1 VAGCL
6 ADDTIARLVE
16 GQLAA
21 DERAAVLAHI
31 DSCAACRAL
40 IADVARDGAEAPLP
54 RGAIVGR
61 YVVVDLIGAG
71 AMGVVYAAWDPQL
84 QRRVALKLLRPD
96 RDDGRGPKLLR
107 EAQAMAKL
115 QHPHVVAVH
124 DVGAVDERVFVAME
138 LVEGD
143 TLAGWLNAR
152 PRTWREIVAIFAQIG
167 EGLAAA
173 HDAGLVHRDFK
184 PDNVLVGGDGRAR
197 VGDFGLAYA
206 AHRTLGDATGPV
218 GTLTQTHALVGT
230 PAYMAPEQLA
240 GEAADARSDQ
250 FGYCT
255 ALFEA
260 LYGVRP
266 FPAGELG
273 ELRAAIAA
281 GPKPPASARVPAR
294 VKRIVLRGLDVD
306 PAKRFPSMRALVG
319 ELAHAPRTRI
329 AAVAT
334 LAAAAAIAA
343 TGFAM
348 HRDAAPACGG
358 ADAAWGDTWDGSARA
373 AVQAAFAHTA
383 RPSAAFAFGHVDQTL
398 TAYRASWVA
407 AERNVCEATRVRGVQ
422 AEPVMAARMQ
432 CLDDRRREAGALARV
447 LGAADAGV
455 VDNVGKTLAT
465 LGSIDAC
472 TALRADET
480 TTGGDL
486 ATRVRRAAIR
496 DELADASAL
505 EAAGRYADGLAIARS
520 GVAAAHALGDRGLE
534 AELLYRRGHLEKQAD
549 TGASEATL
557 HEAATLA
564 IAARDDGAAA
574 DAWIYLIYIDGF
586 DAGRRNDGE
595 RWASYAKAA
604 IERLGGDDLREAA
617 RLQYLSALYMNEERF
632 AEAGAA
638 LDRAVA
644 AVARAGDPELPS
656 FKNETGRGMLALQT
670 GKLDDAYAIYHRLR
684 ERVERANGPDNP
696 GLTTDLCNEAVALV
710 LLGRAPEAVPL
721 YQRALALSASIA
733 RPAPFTLFSLA
744 RALRQL
750 HQPTEALADDREA
763 VAIYDRRT
771 PPLGWIGEALTGE
784 GDDLLDLGRPHDA
797 IAPLERALAL
807 RQTPDADPEDRAKT
821 SLELARALWDGGG
834 DRTRAR
840 TLAEAARTTFAPVAA
855 KYGAFHADA
864 LADADRWLAAHH

>member
-1 VAGCL
+1 MADCL

-31 DSCAACRAL
+31 DGCAPCRAL

-84 QRRVALKLLRPD
+84 QRRVALKLLRPERED
-96 RDDGRGPKLLR
+96 ARLLR
-107 EAQAMAKL
+107 EAQTMARL
-115 QHPHVVAVH
+115 QHPNVVAVH
-124 DVGAVDERVFVAME
+124 DVGAIDERVFVAME

-152 PRTWREIVAIFAQIG
+152 PRTWREIVAIFVQIG

-184 PDNVLVGGDGRAR
+184 PDNVLVGADGRAR

-206 AHRTLGDATGPV
+206 EPTDAV
-218 GTLTQTHALVGT
+218 GAPTQTHALVGT

-250 FGYCT
+250 FAYCT

-260 LYGVRP
+260 LYGARP
-266 FPAGELG
+266 FAAGELA
-273 ELRAAIAA
+273 ELRAAIVA
-281 GPKPPASARVPAR
+281 GPRLSTSARVPAR
-294 VKRIVLRGLDVD
+294 VKRIVLRGLEAD
-306 PAKRFPSMRALVG
+306 PAKRFASMRALVG
-319 ELAHAPRTRI
+319 ELARAPRTRV

-334 LAAAAAIAA
+334 LAAATAIAA

-348 HRDAAPACGG
+348 HRDAVPACDG
-358 ADAAWGDTWDGSARA
+358 ADVAWGDTWDGSARA
-373 AVQAAFAHTA
+373 AVQAAFAHTGRA
-383 RPSAAFAFGHVDQTL
+383 AAAFAFGHVDQTL
-398 TAYRASWVA
+398 SAYRASWVA
-407 AERNVCEATRVRGVQ
+407 AERGVCEATRVRGVQ
-422 AEPVMAARMQ
+422 AEAVMASRMQ

-447 LGAADAGV
+447 LGAADADV

-465 LGSIDAC
+465 LGPIDAC
-472 TALRADET
+472 SALRADDT
-480 TTGGDL
+480 ITGDL

-496 DELADASAL
+496 GELADAAAL
-505 EAAGRYADGLAIARS
+505 EAAGRYASGLALARA

-534 AELLYRRGHLEKQAD
+534 AELLYRRGHLEQQAD
-549 TGASEATL
+549 TGTAEATL
-557 HEAATLA
+557 QEAATLA

-574 DAWIYLIYIDGF
+574 DAWIYLTYLDGF
-586 DAGRRNDGE
+586 DAGRRSDGE
-595 RWASYAKAA
+595 RWASYAEAA

-617 RLQYLSALYMNEERF
+617 RLQYLAGLYLNEERY

-638 LDRAVA
+638 LDRAAA
-644 AVARAGDPELPS
+644 AVARAGDPETPS
-656 FKNETGRGMLALQT
+656 FKTETGRGMLALQT
-670 GKLDDAYAIYHRLR
+670 GRIGDAYAIYHRLR
-684 ERVERANGPDNP
+684 ERAERTSGPDNP
-696 GLTTDLCNEAVALV
+696 GLITQLCNEAVALV
-710 LLGRAPEAVPL
+710 LLDRAGEAVPL

-733 RPAPFTLFSLA
+733 RPAPFTLFSFA

-750 HQPTEALADDREA
+750 HQPADSLADDRAA
-763 VAIYDRRT
+763 VAIYDRRS
-771 PPLGWIGEALTGE
+771 PPLGWISEALTGE
-784 GDDLLDLGRPHDA
+784 GDDLLDLGRPRDA

-807 RQTPDADPEDRAKT
+807 RSTPDADPEDRAKT

-840 TLAEAARTTFAPVAA
+840 TLAEAARTTLAPIAA

-864 LADADRWLAAHH
+864 LADADRWLAAHR